1 LFKILNKPSFA
12 KSVVGLT
19 GKFFGGNNCLPL
31 CVPPII
37 RKTIYLIKCN

>member
-1 LFKILNKPSFA
+1 LKRPSFA

-37 RKTIYLIKCN
+37 RKIVYLIKCN